1 MGSGRKSSGTLP
13 DGIIPGHIRRVV
25 HVREVHG
32 DPHIDVNEGNFLRM
46 MTADEVSEMSYG
58 NLKTKR

>member
-1 MGSGRKSSGTLP
+1 MYG
-13 DGIIPGHIRRVV
+13 D
-25 HVREVHG
+25 VHG

-58 NLKTKR
+58 NLKTKKMITILIIDMI